1 VILSGMHRQG
11 VVMHRGRHLLPGLCA
26 LAFSVAAA
34 AGETIVYRYD
44 ELGRL
49 KRVDRSGSVN
59 NGVGAEYAYDPADN
73 RAYVGVGGAN
83 PASPATVAGGGF
95 EAPGAATY
103 VYRPTASFAG
113 ASGLA
118 ANDSAWHFNAAPEGN
133 QVAFL
138 QAPGATAAS
147 VSLQVTGMSPGKAYA
162 VSFLLSAR
170 PGYLGNPV
178 TVALNGLPI
187 GTFDPPTAAFTPA
200 TTAAFTAPASSAT
213 LTFTGFVADYNM
225 VTAIDKVTAAPVGQ
239 QP

>member
-1 VILSGMHRQG
+1 MHFLRLHREMG
-11 VVMHRGRHLLPGLCA
+11 PVMRRGHLITAFCA
-26 LAFSVAAA
+26 FAFSVAAA

-83 PASPATVAGGGF
+83 PAAPATVAGGGF
-95 EAPGAATY
+95 EAPVTATY

-118 ANDSAWHFNAAPEGN
+118 ANGSAWNFNTAPEGN

-138 QAPGATAAS
+138 QTGGSAAS
-147 VSLQVTGMSPGKAYA
+147 VSLQVSGMSPGKAYA
-162 VSFLLSAR
+162 ASFLLSAR
-170 PGYLGNPV
+170 PGYSGNPV

-213 LTFTGFVADYNM
+213 LTFTGLVSPYDMA
-225 VTAIDKVTAAPVGQ
+225 TGIDKVTVAPAAP

>member
-1 VILSGMHRQG
+1 MR
-11 VVMHRGRHLLPGLCA
+11 RGHHLLLGFCSITC
-26 LAFSVAAA
+26 SVAAM

-73 RAYVGVGGAN
+73 RAYVGIGGAN

-95 EAPGAATY
+95 ESPVTATH
-103 VYRPTASFAG
+103 VYRPTASFTG

-118 ANDSAWHFNAAPEGN
+118 ANNSAWHFDNAPEGN

-138 QAPGATAAS
+138 QTGGAAAS
-147 VSLQVTGMSPGKAYA
+147 ISLQVSGMSPGKAYA
-162 VSFLLSAR
+162 ASFFLSAR
-170 PGYLGNPV
+170 PGYYGNPV

-187 GTFDPPTAAFTPA
+187 GNFDPPTAAFTPA

-213 LTFTGFVADYNM
+213 LTFTGLVSPYDMA
-225 VTAIDKVTAAPVGQ
+225 TGIDKVTVAPAAP

>member
-1 VILSGMHRQG
+1 MQSH
-11 VVMHRGRHLLPGLCA
+11 HLLPGLCA
-26 LAFSVAAA
+26 LAFAAA
-34 AGETIVYRYD
+34 ATAGETISYRYD

-95 EAPGAATY
+95 EAPATATY

-118 ANDSAWHFNAAPEGN
+118 ANGSAWHFNDAPEGN

-138 QAPGATAAS
+138 QTGAAGAS
-147 VSLQVTGMSPGKAYA
+147 ISLQVTGLSPGKAYA
-162 VSFLLSAR
+162 ASFQLSAR
-170 PGYLGNPV
+170 PDYLGNPV

-213 LTFTGFVADYNM
+213 LTFTGLVSAHAM
-225 VTAIDKVTAAPVGQ
+225 ATGIDKVTVAPVAQ

>member
-1 VILSGMHRQG
+1 MRF
-11 VVMHRGRHLLPGLCA
+11 GRHLL
-26 LAFSVAAA
+26 LAASAFAGA
-34 AGETIVYRYD
+34 AGASETIVYRYD

-73 RAYVGVGGAN
+73 RAYVGVGGVN
-83 PASPATVAGGGF
+83 PAAPATVVNGGF
-95 EAPGAATY
+95 ETPDTATY
-103 VYRPTASFAG
+103 VYRPNASFTG
-113 ASGLA
+113 NSGLA
-118 ANDSAWHFNAAPEGN
+118 ANNSAWRFNSAPQGN

-138 QAPGATAAS
+138 QTGNPAAS
-147 VSLQVTGMSPGKAYA
+147 ISRQVTGMSPGKAYA
-162 VSFLLSAR
+162 ASFFLSAR
-170 PGYLGNPV
+170 PGYFGNPV

-213 LTFTGFVADYNM
+213 LTFTGLVAAQDM
-225 VTAIDKVTAAPVGQ
+225 TTGIDQVTVAPVAQ

>member
-1 VILSGMHRQG
+1 MRPSRFLWS
-11 VVMHRGRHLLPGLCA
+11 A
-26 LAFSVAAA
+26 LALATAGH
-34 AGETIVYRYD
+34 AGETITYGYD

-59 NGVGAEYAYDPADN
+59 SGVGAEYAYDPADN

-95 EAPGAATY
+95 ESPGTATY
-103 VYRPTASFAG
+103 IYRPAASFAG

-118 ANDSAWHFNAAPEGN
+118 ANDSAWHFNNAPEGN

-138 QAPGATAAS
+138 QTGGAPAS
-147 VSLQVTGMSPGKAYA
+147 IALQVTGLSPGKAYA
-162 VSFLLSAR
+162 ASFLLSAR
-170 PGYLGNPV
+170 PGYFGNPV

-187 GTFDPPTAAFTPA
+187 GTFDPPTATFTPA

-213 LTFTGFVADYNM
+213 LTFTGIASDQHMATGIDQVTVAA
-225 VTAIDKVTAAPVGQ
+225 VAQ

>member
-1 VILSGMHRQG
+1 MRCGH
-11 VVMHRGRHLLPGLCA
+11 HLLLGFCA
-26 LAFSVAAA
+26 LASSVAAA

-95 EAPGAATY
+95 EAPATSTY
-103 VYRPTASFAG
+103 VYRPTASFTG

-118 ANDSAWHFNAAPEGN
+118 ANNSAWQFNTAPEGN

-138 QAPGATAAS
+138 QNRDRKS
-147 VSLQVTGMSPGKAYA
+147 VV
-162 VSFLLSAR
+162 
-170 PGYLGNPV
+170 
-178 TVALNGLPI
+178 
-187 GTFDPPTAAFTPA
+187 
-200 TTAAFTAPASSAT
+200 
-213 LTFTGFVADYNM
+213 
-225 VTAIDKVTAAPVGQ
+225 
-239 QP
+239 